1 MAASLGVDVST
12 VSRVLNGS
20 RDEALRAAS
29 PETADRIRAH
39 AALVGY
45 RPDPHATG
53 LRTQRSGL
61 VAVIV
66 PRLSDGVL
74 ALLVEG
80 IESEARKAGLAVFAM
95 SSHDDPE
102 DQTERV
108 ATALGRRVDGLI
120 VADARL
126 DTPLP
131 TSLLRGDTPFV
142 LANRRLPDNSA
153 VTGDDVLGG
162 RLVAE
167 HLVASGRSRLAV
179 IGGPPYA
186 STAVDRVS
194 GFVAS
199 VRATGLDLPDER
211 VVDSG
216 FDIASGRDAMQ
227 TILQNDPDVD
237 AVFAVDDYA
246 AIGASSV
253 ARAHGRVIGK
263 DLAVVGYNDT
273 PVAAELE
280 VALSSV
286 AHPTFEL
293 GRAALL
299 SLSAMMTGAPPRDE
313 TMQPTLIVRDSSR

>member
-39 AALVGY
+39 AARVGY

-108 ATALGRRVDGLI
+108 ATAFGRRVDGLI

-142 LANRRLPDNSA
+142 LANRRLPDSSA

-167 HLVASGRSRLAV
+167 HLVASGRSRFAV
-179 IGGPPYA
+179 IGGPRYA

-194 GFVAS
+194 GFVGAI
-199 VRATGLDLPDER
+199 RATGLDLPDER

-216 FDIASGRDAMQ
+216 FDIASGREAMQ
-227 TILQNDPDVD
+227 AILQNDPDID

-253 ARAHGRVIGK
+253 ARAHGRVIGE

-313 TMQPTLIVRDSSR
+313 ALQPTLIVRDSSR